1 MEPQNGVE
9 SRDVWTTPGY
19 LDQRHPLLEY
29 LVWYSKTRTLKRTD
43 ADRQTLNN
51 IGRNFGLRVKSR
63 SHYRDLHGSNQEI
76 NK

>member
-43 ADRQTLNN
+43 AVVHLSPNTEQ
-51 IGRNFGLRVKSR
+51 
-63 SHYRDLHGSNQEI
+63 YR
-76 NK
+76 